1 MKNTTHPKPEITAG
15 NGNPYKAP
23 TLSVYG
29 SIAALTHTSSPN
41 TGRGDQGANSMAKT
55 H

>member
-1 MKNTTHPKPEITAG
+1 MKNTTQPKPEITAG
-15 NGNPYKAP
+15 NGIPYKAP

-41 TGRGDQGANSMAKT
+41 AGRGDHANQTMTKT
-55 H
+55 Y